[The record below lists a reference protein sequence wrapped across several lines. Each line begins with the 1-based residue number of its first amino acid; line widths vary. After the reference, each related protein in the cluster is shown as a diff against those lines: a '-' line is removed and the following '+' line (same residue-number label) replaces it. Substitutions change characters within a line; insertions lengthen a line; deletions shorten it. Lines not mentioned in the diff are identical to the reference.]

1 MLPTEKFSGG
11 SIQNLLLVFSIIG
24 ILLFIATI
32 LRLKVNFLR
41 KAFVPVS
48 LIAGII
54 GLILG
59 PGHPAPH
66 PGPLHGLPD
75 CGGRGLRLYPRHPAP
90 LLIACAASAAA
101 SVFIFLYLSPRIF
114 KKNWFE
120 VGITRFGAS
129 TGVAATGL
137 MLLHT
142 VDPDM
147 KTDAAKIYALNAPFS
162 SPFTG
167 GGLVTSA
174 YPVLIASFGAV
185 QCGAAFMG
193 LALLCVLGC
202 RLVGCWNSH
211 PQFEQRGNYT
221 PPDDQ

>member
-1 MLPTEKFSGG
+1 MDFLIVAAVASV
-11 SIQNLLLVFSIIG
+11 SIPV
-24 ILLFIATI
+24 ILE
-32 LRLKVNFLR
+32 
-41 KAFVPVS
+41 
-48 LIAGII
+48 
-54 GLILG
+54 
-59 PGHPAPH
+59 
-66 PGPLHGLPD
+66 
-75 CGGRGLRLYPRHPAP
+75 YMAP

-137 MLLHT
+137 MLLRI

-162 SPFTG
+162 SPFIG